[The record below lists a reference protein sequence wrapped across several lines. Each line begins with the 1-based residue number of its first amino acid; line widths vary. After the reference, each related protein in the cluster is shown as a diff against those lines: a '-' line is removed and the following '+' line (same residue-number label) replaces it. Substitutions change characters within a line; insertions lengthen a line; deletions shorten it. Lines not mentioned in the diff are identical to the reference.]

1 MREQKTMKEL
11 HKIRIKN
18 YKKRKNMTTEEY
30 LNYIKKR
37 AEEVEKLISLA
48 KN

>member
-1 MREQKTMKEL
+1 MREPKTMKEL

-18 YKKRKNMTTEEY
+18 YKKNMTTEEY

-37 AEEVEKLISLA
+37 TEEVEKLISLA